1 MTAVRAN
8 PAATIG
14 LALVTTAV
22 VLVPLTLIGLW
33 VTSSQSGAAGVGPVF
48 DPAADGSADQS
59 GLSTTFLGDGFVA
72 SLTPGSPCT

>member
-33 VTSSQSGAAGVGPVF
+33 LASTQAGAAGLDPTFGPAGTG
-48 DPAADGSADQS
+48 PATRPASPWRS
-59 GLSTTFLGDGFVA
+59 GAVA
-72 SLTPGSPCT
+72 SSPPWHPCSPST